1 VTADQAVTVAVA
13 LFVTIDPIGL
23 VPLFIALTPHMTV
36 RERRATAL
44 RSIGI
49 AFALLAMFGLFGETV
64 LGAIGI
70 SMPAFRIAGGL
81 LLFLLAVDMLFEKRT
96 ERRDKQAEGARPDP
110 TVFPLATPLVAGP
123 GALAAMVLYA
133 GQVSGSPTGLLVLH
147 LILVAVLGL
156 TLALFF
162 LAGPISRLLGRT
174 GVTVVTRLLGIL
186 LAALAVQFVL
196 DGLTAYGVIGG

>member
-1 VTADQAVTVAVA
+1 VTPEEAVTVAVA

-23 VPLFIALTPHMTV
+23 VPLFIALTRHMSA
-36 RERRATAL
+36 RERRAAAL

-49 AFALLAMFGLFGETV
+49 AFVLLALFGLFGEAV
-64 LGAIGI
+64 LTAIGI

-96 ERRDKQAEGARPDP
+96 ERRDKRAGDDRPDP

-133 GQVSGSPTGLLVLH
+133 GRVSGPGGFLLLN

-156 TLALFF
+156 TLALF
-162 LAGPISRLLGRT
+162 LAAGPIARLLGRT

-196 DGLTAYGVIGG
+196 DGLTDSGVIGG